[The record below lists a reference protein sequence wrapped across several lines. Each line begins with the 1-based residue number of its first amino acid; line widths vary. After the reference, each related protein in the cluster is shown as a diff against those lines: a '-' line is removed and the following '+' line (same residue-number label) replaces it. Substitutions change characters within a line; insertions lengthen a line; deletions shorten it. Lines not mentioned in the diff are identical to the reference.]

1 MIASVNYPLRG
12 ISLTAALRA
21 AGCAALMA
29 GLLSSTTGAQAQAQG
44 LSARYSVR
52 MLGLTL
58 GQASLSGVFGPAA
71 YKVEARAR
79 LSGLAKAITSAK
91 GAAQSTGIIRSG
103 RVLPSGY
110 ATTSSNSR
118 ETRTVRMGM
127 NAGNVRAVD
136 ISPPIPERPGRVP
149 LSSGHRRNIIDPLSA
164 LVFPVSSKGPLTG
177 AVACNRTLPVFDGYT
192 RFNITLRYAGTRT
205 VRTSGYAGPV
215 FVCKARYV
223 PIAGH
228 RPARDATKFMASNK
242 QMEVWLAPLG
252 ASRVMAPYKIAV
264 QTMVGMVEITANR
277 FLISGDSGT
286 ATVSR

>member
-12 ISLTAALRA
+12 ISLATALRA
-21 AGCAALMA
+21 AGCAALMV
-29 GLLSSTTGAQAQAQG
+29 GLLSTGAQAQAQG
-44 LSARYSVR
+44 LSARYSVK

-58 GQASLSGVFGPAA
+58 GHASLSGVFGPAA

-79 LSGLAKAITSAK
+79 LSGIAKAITSAK

-136 ISPPIPERPGRVP
+136 ISPPIPERSGRVP
-149 LSSGHRRNIIDPLSA
+149 LSGGHRRNIIDPLSA

-192 RFNITLRYAGTRT
+192 RFNITLRYAGTRNVQT
-205 VRTSGYAGPV
+205 KGYAGPA

-228 RPARDATKFMASNK
+228 QPARDATKFMSSNK